1 MKEANFSFF
10 HQNIGAFRKEGFAR
24 LKGMESSM
32 RYLIIN
38 ADDYGVCTETNKA
51 IEHIFNE
58 GTLSSTT
65 IMTPCIGAE
74 NGIERAKA
82 NPKIKM
88 GLHITTNA
96 EWTKEYG
103 SWKPIA
109 EQTRSLTDENGYF
122 FDNVAAFAAQAKGAE
137 VAVEIEAQYQFLV
150 SRGIV
155 PTHADSHMGSVYG
168 LGGVSFMKET
178 LEFCAKYKLPFRFPK
193 NIENVKMLTRLK
205 TIPAP
210 LQAAHEQAVG
220 YANML
225 GVKLIDNLLSCVL
238 DYSELTSYK
247 KVRDEYLRIISNLPE
262 GINEIFL
269 HPSAENSPMGKNN
282 PKWPSRVWEYQLL
295 LDDELKQHIEKE
307 DITLISYPE
316 IP

>member
-1 MKEANFSFF
+1 V
-10 HQNIGAFRKEGFAR
+10 
-24 LKGMESSM
+24 

-38 ADDYGVCTETNKA
+38 ADDYGVCMETNKA

-58 GTLSSTT
+58 GTISSTT

-74 NGIERAKA
+74 DGVTRAKA

-103 SWKPIA
+103 SWKPVAPA
-109 EQTRSLTDENGYF
+109 EQTQSLTDENGYF
-122 FDNVAAFAAQAKGAE
+122 FNNVAAFASQAKGAE
-137 VAVEIEAQYQFLV
+137 VAVEIEAQYQFLL
-150 SRGIV
+150 SRGIA

-168 LGGVSFMKET
+168 LSGVSFMKET
-178 LEFCAKYKLPFRFPK
+178 LEFCAKHSLPFRFPK
-193 NIENVKMLTRLK
+193 NIENVKMLTRLE

-210 LQAAHEQAVG
+210 LAAAHQQAVG
-220 YANML
+220 YASML
-225 GVKLIDNLLSCVL
+225 GVKLIDNLLSCLL
-238 DYSELTSYK
+238 DYSELTSYE
-247 KVRDEYLRIISNLPE
+247 KVRDEYFRILSHLPE
-262 GINEIFL
+262 GVSELFL

-282 PKWPSRVWEYQLL
+282 PKWQSRVWEYQLL
-295 LDDELKQHIEKE
+295 LDDAFKRHIESE
-307 DITLISYPE
+307 NITLISYPQ